1 MINSQFSEKPY
12 WLPNCLYKI
21 AQSWSQHKSSL
32 SPLNICDGCKLGIL
46 VQLLTVRVG
55 GTLCLF
61 MEPFSSYRV
70 SLSCLAMRI
79 CSWYCNL
86 LGCVQWISP
95 GSLLISE
102 KKWMMGES
110 EIKAGWGWWKELS
123 EGKPQSGLLYEK
135 KEYVKIKTKIR
146 GLVLDPAWCLRK
158 REDWRIYSIMHV
170 EWNPNDKKHFVC
182 FFLVFVS
189 QWNLLL
195 CTKTVIFHR
204 EKTLKICIW
213 DASVI
218 SFHSFCLG
226 VSALYSW

>member
-1 MINSQFSEKPY
+1 MFNGYLRKPT
-12 WLPNCLYKI
+12 
-21 AQSWSQHKSSL
+21 H
-32 SPLNICDGCKLGIL
+32 
-46 VQLLTVRVG
+46 
-55 GTLCLF
+55 F
-61 MEPFSSYRV
+61 
-70 SLSCLAMRI
+70 
-79 CSWYCNL
+79 
-86 LGCVQWISP
+86 
-95 GSLLISE
+95 
-102 KKWMMGES
+102 
-110 EIKAGWGWWKELS
+110 WKEMDDGWIWDKGRLGMM
-123 EGKPQSGLLYEK
+123 ERVEWRETTVGIIIWK

-218 SFHSFCLG
+218 SFHSF
-226 VSALYSW
+226 A